1 MASEIRSFQVT
12 IPAGTPIASPFTQAI
27 TFPPRTVV
35 QVDWQV
41 PPGPSGLM
49 GWSLT
54 VAGQPVIPRNP
65 GSFIV
70 ADNVARSW
78 PLEGYPDQGQW
89 QVTGYNTDIYPH
101 TVYLDFLLE
110 LNGTTTPQPAQIPND
125 QLSSPPPDV
134 SALTVAAPDLSL
146 AGV

>member
-12 IPAGTPIASPFTQAI
+12 IPAGTPVSAPFTQAI
-27 TFPPRTVV
+27 AFPPRTVV

-49 GWSLT
+49 GWALT

-65 GSFIV
+65 GSYIV
-70 ADNVARSW
+70 ADGVQRSW
-78 PLEGYPDQGQW
+78 PLEGYPDQGAW

-101 TVYLDFLLE
+101 TVYLDLLLE
-110 LNGTTTPQPAQIPND
+110 QNGTQTAQPVQIANSD
-125 QLSSPPPDV
+125 LSSPPPPAAPPVVPVPD
-134 SALTVAAPDLSL
+134 LTVA
-146 AGV
+146 GV